1 MRAPPRPRK
10 RTPPPT
16 GLLLCACLVLGWL
29 GWTLLQLFVAE
40 DEADTVSASLF
51 AVLQPPAQPDDAV
64 TRAWH
69 RNEILV
75 AD

>member
-1 MRAPPRPRK
+1 
-10 RTPPPT
+10 
-16 GLLLCACLVLGWL
+16 
-29 GWTLLQLFVAE
+29 
-40 DEADTVSASLF
+40 
-51 AVLQPPAQPDDAV
+51 VLQPPAQPDDAV